1 MLKNEVKI
9 FKALADE
16 TRLKI
21 VESLKDN
28 EKCVCE
34 IMPMTGKSQPAVSQH
49 LRILTKAG
57 ILEFRKKGTS
67 IYYKI
72 DDQRVINIVKILR
85 DEIKL

>member
-9 FKALADE
+9 FNALADE

-21 VESLKDN
+21 VEFLKDN

-34 IMPMTGKSQPAVSQH
+34 IIPMAGKSQPAVSQH
-49 LRILTKAG
+49 LRILTEAG
-57 ILEFRKKGTS
+57 ILEFRKEGTS
-67 IYYKI
+67 IYYKV